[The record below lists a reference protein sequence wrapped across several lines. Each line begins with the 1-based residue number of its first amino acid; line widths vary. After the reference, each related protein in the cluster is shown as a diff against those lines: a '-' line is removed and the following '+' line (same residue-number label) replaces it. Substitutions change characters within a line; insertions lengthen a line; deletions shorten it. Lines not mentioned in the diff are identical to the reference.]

1 MNQQINT
8 FRVFRAGGH
17 FDRLSAINTFP
28 VQRPNI
34 GQKLRYGSPR
44 PNLEPFL
51 EPVPRQN
58 QKRIPREA
66 LPCGMEASRSNEDS
80 SIALKRN
87 YVRLCC
93 VIALPRF
100 TIQYQLCIRTVRR
113 MLHKAKDWNLI
124 HAVPKVKLVPE
135 YRRFLT
141 LDQDAEDRLRR
152 EGNQLLS
159 DIVVLMRD
167 TGMRNERELY
177 RMRAEN
183 IDWNKR
189 MISSPIANL
198 HLAGDRYR

>member
-66 LPCGMEASRSNEDS
+66 LISTGFESAREIKRGQNSVGSGVLGSEPSRKWFLGQDFLDFSKFITEK
-80 SIALKRN
+80 AR
-87 YVRLCC
+87 
-93 VIALPRF
+93 
-100 TIQYQLCIRTVRR
+100 TILGGQIVTMMQT
-113 MLHKAKDWNLI
+113 AKPTKGYSPN
-124 HAVPKVKLVPE
+124 
-135 YRRFLT
+135 
-141 LDQDAEDRLRR
+141 R
-152 EGNQLLS
+152 E
-159 DIVVLMRD
+159 
-167 TGMRNERELY
+167 
-177 RMRAEN
+177 
-183 IDWNKR
+183 
-189 MISSPIANL
+189 
-198 HLAGDRYR
+198 